1 MTARELLAP
10 LAARLRATLADEK
23 SGYRSA
29 GLHGAGRA
37 CCCWRSRPGCPR
49 TAARKRR
56 ASRHDRQHRRLC
68 RRAGRP
74 ACNAYLPC
82 GGCGQDCLSWSRW
95 NPASESIYATDTD
108 SDGSSTHVLLAAAG
122 RTALWRP
129 SRRPSVLG
137 VAVVCEGGGSAA
149 VQSRVTALV
158 QALTGIGTNH
168 ITVAKMASAN

>member
-1 MTARELLAP
+1 MTARDASGSAGRP
-10 LAARLRATLADEK
+10 AARSAGQMKAAGK
-23 SGYRSA
+23 SA

-37 CCCWRSRPGCPR
+37 VAAGGLVL
-49 TAARKRR
+49 AARGQQHAERR

-68 RRAGRP
+68 RRLETRLTALISRVEGAGKT
-74 ACNAYLPC
+74 AVMVTLES
-82 GGCGQDCLSWSRW
+82 G
-95 NPASESIYATDTD
+95 SESIYATDTD
-108 SDGSSTHVLLAAAG
+108 SDGSSTHVLLGSGKADG
-122 RTALWRP
+122 LVETVETPR
-129 SRRPSVLG
+129 VLG